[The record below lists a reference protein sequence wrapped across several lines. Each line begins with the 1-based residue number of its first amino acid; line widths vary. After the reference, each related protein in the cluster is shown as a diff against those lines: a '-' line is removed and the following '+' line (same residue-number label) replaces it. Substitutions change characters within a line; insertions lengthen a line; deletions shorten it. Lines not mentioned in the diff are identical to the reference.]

1 MAFDINDPADLLAL
15 KNEVNNDPL
24 SLGYNPDA
32 NVNTLLRLLNE
43 ADNNTGGETANQK
56 LTPRILLNQVV
67 LSDYDSNQVT
77 DGERRYIEAFFN
89 RQNLDEEIEEF
100 RSKIRDAFKINS
112 TTVANI
118 DALVRPLSRA
128 EVLFGAETVISK
140 ADWIAARDSQ

>member
-15 KNEVNNDPL
+15 KNEINNDPL

-32 NVNTLLRLLNE
+32 NVNTLLGLLND
-43 ADNNTGGETANQK
+43 ADKNTGGETANQK
-56 LTPRILLNQVV
+56 LTPRILLAQVV

-100 RSKIRDAFKINS
+100 REKIRDAFKINS
-112 TTVANI
+112 TTVTNI

-140 ADWIAARDSQ
+140 ADWIAARDS

>member
-1 MAFDINDPADLLAL
+1 MAFDINDPADKLAL

-32 NVNTLLRLLNE
+32 NVNTLLGLLND
-43 ADNNTGGETANQK
+43 ASKNTGGETANQK
-56 LTPRILLNQVV
+56 LTPRILLAQVV

-100 RSKIRDAFKINS
+100 RDKIRDAFKINS
-112 TTVANI
+112 TTVTNI

-128 EVLFGAETVISK
+128 EVLFGSETVISK
-140 ADWIAARDSQ
+140 ADWIAARNS

>member
-15 KNEVNNDPL
+15 KNEINNDPL

-32 NVNTLLRLLNE
+32 NVNTLLGLLND
-43 ADNNTGGETANQK
+43 ASNNTGGETANQK
-56 LTPRILLNQVV
+56 LTPRILLQQVV

-100 RSKIRDAFKINS
+100 RSKIRDAFKTNS

-140 ADWIAARDSQ
+140 ADWIAARDS

>member
-1 MAFDINDPADLLAL
+1 MAFDVNDPADLLAL
-15 KNEVNNDPL
+15 KNEINNDPL

-32 NVNTLLRLLNE
+32 NVNTLLGLLND
-43 ADNNTGGETANQK
+43 ASKNTGGETANQK
-56 LTPRILLNQVV
+56 LTPRILLQQVV
-67 LSDYDSNQVT
+67 LSDYDANQVT

-100 RSKIRDAFKINS
+100 RAKIRDAFKINS

-140 ADWIAARDSQ
+140 ADWIAARDS

>member
-1 MAFDINDPADLLAL
+1 MAFDINDPADKLAL

-32 NVNTLLRLLNE
+32 NVNTLLGLLND
-43 ADNNTGGETANQK
+43 ASKNTGGETANQK
-56 LTPRILLNQVV
+56 LTPRILLAQVV

-100 RSKIRDAFKINS
+100 REKIRDAFKVNS